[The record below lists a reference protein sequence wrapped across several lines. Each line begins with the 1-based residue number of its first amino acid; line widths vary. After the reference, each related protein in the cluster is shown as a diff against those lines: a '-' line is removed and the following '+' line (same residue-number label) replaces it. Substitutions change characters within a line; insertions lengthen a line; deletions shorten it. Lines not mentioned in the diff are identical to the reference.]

1 MTSFTYLIGRSS
13 TKLAK
18 LKRRSLLFSLATLL
32 FLLIG
37 QAGLAQSIVYP
48 NIHPTNAYPVS
59 PQAVYPQPIHP
70 GQIISERVIGQST
83 GAHPIIHHG
92 INSSTTT
99 SYPTNSYPVNSH
111 PPNAHSIVSQ
121 PRATLSI
128 PSQIHSKPI
137 SVAQSNR
144 RSMPIVRP
152 SRNSSFAP
160 VDDETQLAS
169 TKLYDSRTRYPAEN
183 PFSQNANTQQ
193 ANAQAIPFEQRLS
206 PYRIEV
212 IEQALQASRQLRL
225 RAESSVPVVAQVCI
239 ENATFAD
246 QWIGLAESYNELSA
260 RVYDANSQLFAT
272 TQDFEDASE
281 KLSHYGLTPTVGLLL
296 QQKREQLNRWKVID
310 SEILFADE
318 ELKRSRQQ
326 QLELEMVRY
335 DGSDAVLQSAQI
347 LAEANLDSMNRQNNH
362 LTSQVHDL
370 LVRRGQWLQ
379 ALNQGYRDY
388 REKLGELDTTTTASN
403 QLTDDYRKLI
413 DRHVMWIRS
422 DEPASVTDVRK
433 IGGGFAALFDF
444 RRSEDFGP
452 TLQRKIDSSAFGS
465 LTLLICLILILVVRW
480 RAKTWLV
487 GIGNRKRM
495 RDAAAKWRKVAAGF
509 LTILVASAF
518 PAISYVVARWLGSG
532 IVSEATLDASSGF
545 YAASLVAFAIEV
557 PRQLL
562 RNFGYLDKHVEIDLP
577 RRSNALRFLSVI
589 GLGLVVAAYT
599 VKVMGAVD
607 HGIWRGSLAR
617 LVFIL
622 AMLLVA
628 WTAHLLLKPKGGF
641 FEPLIAKYGGKV
653 IHRLRFLIYLAC
665 IAFPAAMIVL
675 SLMGYGFTANEI
687 IERAIVTMTS
697 ALVAATLWSAIK
709 IVCAHGWQR
718 LTGATPPPRQ
728 FDEYGEIPVDNE
740 SVTGT
745 LGEHFLELKH
755 HLAFLCQCVLLLAAF
770 VCLGWLWVDV
780 FPNVR
785 MGNPVVWTVQNEV
798 AVAALDSSSSSL
810 AATRMET
817 TDIHVLHLLM
827 AAATLFVAFQL
838 AKLLPALF
846 DALVLQHVSFD
857 EAMEHFSLVLGR
869 CLLFGIGCL
878 IACSLIGVRWQTIQ
892 WLAVGLTIGLGFG
905 LQDMVRNLF
914 GGLIVLFEKPAKL
927 GDLIT
932 VGKVTGRVSFQK
944 LRTTILSDDEGREVV
959 VPNKNFVSEHVVNW
973 MGAGRLSVIPI
984 EVAVKRDERS
994 ADICRTL
1001 QELVIEQP
1009 DVLLSPAP
1017 QATLVC
1023 IGQRSQRIEVRAWIE
1038 EGQNVERYRDDL
1050 LSTVRKFLREKNMLI
1065 SSQPPQPEI
1074 RSQDDA
1080 SRRSRTR
1087 ARSA

>member
-1 MTSFTYLIGRSS
+1 MTSIKIYLGRTSK
-13 TKLAK
+13 TLDT
-18 LKRRSLLFSLATLL
+18 LKRPLKSLMLVGVLL
-32 FLLIG
+32 MLVG
-37 QAGLAQSIVYP
+37 QSSQAQNIVYP
-48 NIHPTNAYPVS
+48 NSYPVNSYPVHSYPASS
-59 PQAVYPQPIHP
+59 PHVYSE
-70 GQIISERVIGQST
+70 QIISERVIGPST
-83 GAHPIIHHG
+83 PTHPVIQNG
-92 INSSTTT
+92 VT
-99 SYPTNSYPVNSH
+99 SYPTHSYPVT
-111 PPNAHSIVSQ
+111 SQ
-121 PRATLSI
+121 PTTTLSTPSRIISEAI
-128 PSQIHSKPI
+128 PTASSN
-137 SVAQSNR
+137 NR
-144 RSMPIVRP
+144 RMPTMR
-152 SRNSSFAP
+152 RDNRQSFIQL
-160 VDDETQLAS
+160 DDDTQLAS
-169 TKLYDSRTRYPAEN
+169 TKLYDSRSRYSAEN
-183 PFSQNANTQQ
+183 PFSQTNDRQQ
-193 ANAQAIPFEQRLS
+193 IPFEQRRS
-206 PYRIEV
+206 PYRIEA
-212 IEQALQASRQLRL
+212 IQEALRAADQLRR
-225 RAESSVPVVAQVCI
+225 RAETSAPVVADVCL
-239 ENATFAD
+239 ENASFAD
-246 QWIGLAESYNELSA
+246 QWIALAESYNELA
-260 RVYDANSQLFAT
+260 TRVHDANAQLFAT
-272 TQDFEDASE
+272 TQDFEDATT
-281 KLSHYGLTPTVGLLL
+281 KLNNYGLTPTVGLLL
-296 QQKREQLNRWKVID
+296 QQKREQLDRWKVID

-335 DGSDAVLQSAQI
+335 DGSDAVVQSAQV
-347 LAEANLDSMNRQNNH
+347 LADANLDSNNRQNSH

-379 ALNQGYRDY
+379 ALGQGYRDY
-388 REKLGELDTTTTASN
+388 REKLGELDSTTTASN

-413 DRHVMWIRS
+413 DRHVMWIPS
-422 DEPASVTDVRK
+422 DEPASIADFRNL
-433 IGGGFAALFDF
+433 GGGFGALFNF

-452 TLQRKIDSSAFGS
+452 TLQRKIDSSATGS
-465 LTLLICLILILVVRW
+465 LSLLIGLVLILIVRW
-480 RAKTWLV
+480 RAKSWLI

-495 RDAAAKWRKVAAGF
+495 REVAAKWRKVAAGF
-509 LTILVASAF
+509 LTVLVAIAF
-518 PAISYVVARWLGSG
+518 PAVFYVIARWLGSG
-532 IVSEATLDASSGF
+532 IVSEATLDASGGF

-562 RNFGYLDKHVEIDLP
+562 RNYGYLDKHVEIDLP
-577 RRSNALRFLSVI
+577 RRTNALRFLSVI

-607 HGIWRGSLAR
+607 HGMWRGSLAR

-628 WTAHLLLKPKGGF
+628 WTAHLSLKPKGGF
-641 FEPLIAKYGGKV
+641 LEPLIAKYGSKV
-653 IHRLRFLIYLAC
+653 VHRLRFLMYLAC

-675 SLMGYGFTANEI
+675 SLMGYGFTANEF

-697 ALVAATLWSAIK
+697 VLVAATLWSAIK

-718 LTGATPPPRQ
+718 LTGATPPPRR
-728 FDEYGEIPVDNE
+728 FDEYGEIPADNE
-740 SVTGT
+740 SVTGA

-755 HLAFLCQCVLLLAAF
+755 HLAFLCQCVLILSAL

-785 MGNPVVWTVQNEV
+785 MGNPVVWSVQSEV
-798 AVAALDSSSSSL
+798 AVAALDSSNPSL

-817 TDIHVLHLLM
+817 TDIRLMHLLM

-869 CLLFGIGCL
+869 CLLFGIGCV

-944 LRTTILSDDEGREVV
+944 LRTTVLSDDEGREVV

-984 EVAVKRDERS
+984 EVAVKRDIRS
-994 ADICRTL
+994 ADVCRTL
-1001 QELVIEQP
+1001 HELVIEQP
-1009 DVLLSPAP
+1009 DVLLTPAP

-1023 IGQRSQRIEVRAWIE
+1023 VGQRSQRIEVRAWIE
-1038 EGQNVERYRDDL
+1038 EGQNAERYRDSL
-1050 LSTVRKFLREKNMLI
+1050 LSTVRKFLREKNMLT
-1065 SSQPPQPEI
+1065 SSQPSQPEM
-1074 RSQDDA
+1074 RTQSDD